1 MEVFD
6 LSKNRPLMSASTP
19 KTSSTLDK
27 TPRAAADPMAV
38 IGLSKHDATATGTG
52 RGLVTFATYHK
63 YEDDQPA
70 ASW

>member
-38 IGLSKHDATATGTG
+38 ILLSTHDATATGPGPDET
-52 RGLVTFATYHK
+52 RRELVQRNFCHVL
-63 YEDDQPA
+63 
-70 ASW
+70 